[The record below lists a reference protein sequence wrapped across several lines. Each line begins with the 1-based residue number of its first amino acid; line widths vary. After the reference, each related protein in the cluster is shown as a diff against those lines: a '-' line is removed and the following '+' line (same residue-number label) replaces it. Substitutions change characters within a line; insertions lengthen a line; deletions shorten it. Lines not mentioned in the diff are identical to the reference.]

1 MIHGFRPKKKKKEFE
16 NITTLDLGGNFKQAG
31 NLNPIPSVTELF
43 FFDRLRSAGFAFS
56 DNG

>member
-1 MIHGFRPKKKKKEFE
+1 MVLDPKKKKEFE

-43 FFDRLRSAGFAFS
+43 FLTGCGRLGSLS
-56 DNG
+56 

>member
-1 MIHGFRPKKKKKEFE
+1 MVLDPKKKKKEFE